1 MLGSTHGT
9 LTTGFR
15 ARVVACGE
23 EPHAAVVSLPTAT
36 ARGASTSAGDRCT

>member
-9 LTTGFR
+9 LTTDFR

-23 EPHAAVVSLPTAT
+23 EPHADVLSLPTT
-36 ARGASTSAGDRCT
+36 TRQGASTSGVLCA